1 LIVGKIAWRNF
12 AASLG
17 ALPLA
22 VVPLST
28 ILQLAAVII
37 VGGNLLALVPATL
50 AARIRPAEALREA

>member
-1 LIVGKIAWRNF
+1 
-12 AASLG
+12 
-17 ALPLA
+17 
-22 VVPLST
+22 LST